1 VAQHAL
7 EVALAAKDDF
17 RIAEAY
23 ECLGKIAF
31 TLDRFEEA
39 CQHFEEAR
47 RRFKDLPGGADRHR
61 AGECSMQL
69 AQTLM
74 YMGRSDSQ
82 IRPLV
87 LEAQADLS
95 HHEAD
100 KLHVARGLLGLGDC
114 LWYSLEE
121 FADSEDTLSAAKA
134 IFEELNC
141 PASTAEC
148 LYLIARI
155 YGYRKEYTKALSL
168 TKEALAKAEQTGDPD
183 IICRLLLV
191 MAMYLIH
198 LSHHDEVF
206 HIIERALANNRA
218 LGSPAGIAQSLEIL
232 GYNCAAKMDLPAA
245 RDAYEGARVH
255 FVKMVSAEM
264 GKDGEARCS
273 YNLRKLEGMKDISRA
288 YLSQLKIFVPMY

>member
-1 VAQHAL
+1 M
-7 EVALAAKDDF
+7 F
-17 RIAEAY
+17 
-23 ECLGKIAF
+23 
-31 TLDRFEEA
+31 DRFEEA

-100 KLHVARGLLGLGDC
+100 KLHVARGLLGLGHF
-114 LWYSLEE
+114 LWYSREE
-121 FADSEDTLSAAKA
+121 SAEDTLSAAKA

-148 LYLIARI
+148 LYRMARI
-155 YGYRKEYTKALSL
+155 YGRRKEYTKALSL
-168 TKEALAKAEQTGDPD
+168 IKEALAKAEPTGDPD
-183 IICRLLLV
+183 IICRLLRI
-191 MAMYLIH
+191 MARYLIH
-198 LSHHDEVF
+198 SSFHAEAF
-206 HIIERALANNRA
+206 HIIERALASHRA
-218 LGSPAGIAQSLEIL
+218 LGDPLGIAQSLEIL
-232 GYNCAAKMDLPAA
+232 GYNCTAKMDLPAA

-255 FVKMVSAEM
+255 FVKIASRM
-264 GKDGEARCS
+264 GKDSEARCS
-273 YNLRKLEGMKDISRA
+273 YNLRKLEGMKDIARA
-288 YLSQLKIFVPMY
+288 DLSQLKMFRPSY